1 MASPAV
7 FLSGLRPIRVSEMET
22 TVPRDII
29 TEDIRQIE
37 AYINRT
43 WKHLSTEK
51 EIRLNKIFPE
61 PENVGLKHIWRYGS
75 ADLVVYRHDKP
86 TCIIESGGSHHWEEK
101 QSLNDRRKWKLAEIN
116 GVRCLT
122 MMNGM
127 MERLS
132 NRKWRELLGGFLF
145 GREESEAS

>member
-1 MASPAV
+1 MD
-7 FLSGLRPIRVSEMET
+7 T
-22 TVPRDII
+22 TVPREII
-29 TEDIRQIE
+29 TEDIKQIE

-51 EIRLNKIFPE
+51 EIRLKKVFPE
-61 PENVGLKHIWRYGS
+61 PENVGLRHIWRYGS
-75 ADLVVYRHDKP
+75 ADLIVYRHKKP
-86 TCIIESGGSHHWEEK
+86 VCIIESGGSHHWEEK

-116 GVRCLT
+116 DVRCLT

-132 NRKWRELLGGFLF
+132 NRKWRELLGRYIF
-145 GREESEAS
+145 GTKET

>member
-1 MASPAV
+1 
-7 FLSGLRPIRVSEMET
+7 MET

-29 TEDIRQIE
+29 TEDIKQIE

-43 WKHLSTEK
+43 WKHLSTQK

-75 ADLVVYRHDKP
+75 GDLVVSRHGKP
-86 TCIIESGGSHHWEEK
+86 VCIIESGGSHHWEEK
-101 QSLNDRRKWKLAEIN
+101 QSINDRRKWKLGEIN
-116 GVRCLT
+116 SVRSLT

-127 MERLS
+127 MGRIS
-132 NRKWRELLGGFLF
+132 NRQWRTLLGRYIF
-145 GREESEAS
+145 GVREHQEPVELKR

>member
-1 MASPAV
+1 
-7 FLSGLRPIRVSEMET
+7 MES

-29 TEDIRQIE
+29 TEDIKQIE

-51 EIRLNKIFPE
+51 EIRLNKLFPE

-75 ADLVVYRHDKP
+75 ADLIVYRHKKP
-86 TCIIESGGSHHWEEK
+86 VCIIESGGSHHWEEK
-101 QSLNDRRKWKLAEIN
+101 QSLNDRRKWKLAEVN

-132 NRKWRELLGGFLF
+132 NRK
-145 GREESEAS
+145 